1 MLRST
6 RPADLALLMALS
18 LPFLFL
24 KLGMPLLD
32 PDEGLYASIA
42 QEMLQRDDWVIPHIN
57 GLPYLEKPPL
67 YFWLTAV
74 PFWLVCPTEGAVRPL
89 SLRELTP
96 ALGATVFVVI
106 TAPWHVLAAQRSPT
120 LFEFYVLDNHLLRFL
135 NARRFVED
143 DVPISTLG
151 FLVATFLWA
160 FPWGIFLPARPAPGS
175 SPIARWRPVIP
186 AWALV
191 IVGGFSLSPFKD
203 EYYGL
208 PAFPALAI
216 LVGAGWASGRAIS
229 RWLGL
234 GLLGCSVVGAW
245 ALWLGV

>member
-1 MLRST
+1 W
-6 RPADLALLMALS
+6 
-18 LPFLFL
+18 
-24 KLGMPLLD
+24 G
-32 PDEGLYASIA
+32 
-42 QEMLQRDDWVIPHIN
+42 
-57 GLPYLEKPPL
+57 
-67 YFWLTAV
+67 
-74 PFWLVCPTEGAVRPL
+74 RPL
-89 SLRELTP
+89 SLRELNP

-106 TAPWHVLAAQRSPT
+106 TAPWHVLAAQRSPC

-135 NARRFVED
+135 HARRFVED

-191 IVGGFSLSPFKD
+191 IVGLFSLSRFKH

-208 PAFPALAI
+208 PAFPPLAI
-216 LVGAGWASGRAIS
+216 LVGAGWASGRDIS
-229 RWLGL
+229 SWLGI

-245 ALWLGV
+245 ALWLGVGVTPAQLMSGLAALNVSYRMLRGPVAPVPLPSPRPLMWLRLGVLLTGC